1 MASSTEKRGRSF
13 LETRAL
19 DQQELLSAEMGCE
32 MLKDELAQL
41 RSRDEHARGLWLVGL
56 YKLSKTVFFGAIGI
70 GALRFLHHNFGEFVA
85 QLIDAQRIIDP
96 ESHLA
101 SMLMDKADLVQ
112 SHQLRQFSM
121 LTIGYAVLCAIEG
134 TGLVMRRVWAE
145 YFTVFVT
152 LLGIPIEVYEL
163 IDRFTWIK
171 VGVMLINV
179 AVLAY
184 LLWVLKL
191 KRTHDAAKAH

>member
-1 MASSTEKRGRSF
+1 M
-13 LETRAL
+13 RAL
-19 DQQELLSAEMGCE
+19 NHQDVLQAEIGCE

-41 RSRDEHARGLWLVGL
+41 GSRDEHARGLWLVGI
-56 YKLSKTVFFGAIGI
+56 YKLSKTLFFGAIGI
-70 GALRFLHHNFGEFVA
+70 GALRFIHHNFGEFVA

-101 SMLMDKADLVQ
+101 SLLMDKADLVQ
-112 SHQLRQFSM
+112 GHQLRQFSM

-134 TGLVMRRVWAE
+134 TGLVLRRVWAE

-152 LLGIPIEVYEL
+152 VMGLPIEGYEL
-163 IDRFTWIK
+163 LERFTWIK
-171 VGVMLINV
+171 VGVMVINL

-184 LLWVLKL
+184 LLWVLKR
-191 KRTHDAAKAH
+191 KRLQDAAVA

>member
-1 MASSTEKRGRSF
+1 M
-13 LETRAL
+13 ETRTL
-19 DQQELLSAEMGCE
+19 NQQEVLSAETRCE
-32 MLKDELAQL
+32 MLKEELSQL
-41 RSRDEHARGLWLVGL
+41 GSRDEHARGLWLVGL
-56 YKLSKTVFFGAIGI
+56 YKLSKTLFFGAIGI

-101 SMLMDKADLVQ
+101 SILMDKADLVQ

-121 LTIGYAVLCAIEG
+121 LTIGYALLCLIEG

-163 IDRFTWIK
+163 MDHFTWIK
-171 VGVMLINV
+171 VGVMAINL

-191 KRTHDAAKAH
+191 KRSSDAALAGSGG